1 MEMVQGGKTLDMM
14 LTPRWH
20 EESANSLKP
29 MLPPWT
35 EADTAD
41 AIARVADGPPP
52 CPPFFSPPC
61 YRSPTST
68 TILFYMRSRD
78 NDIL

>member
-1 MEMVQGGKTLDMM
+1 MEMVQGGKTLDTM

-29 MLPPWT
+29 MLQPWT

-41 AIARVADGPPP
+41 AIARVANGPP
-52 CPPFFSPPC
+52 SPPALP
-61 YRSPTST
+61 SSHPLA
-68 TILFYMRSRD
+68 IVP
-78 NDIL
+78 